1 MNPVIRFVEKGL
13 KFVKLAPTFITFSN
27 LTFFGVTLNEH
38 KIRSESDSVAI
49 YRSQVTR
56 DEDWYQMLSELS
68 GLEFA
73 LFSLIS
79 LGDDFKQPI
88 YER

>member
-13 KFVKLAPTFITFSN
+13 KFIKLPPTFITFSN
-27 LTFFGVTLNEH
+27 FAFYGVTLNVTHMEA
-38 KIRSESDSVAI
+38 ESKSVVI

-68 GLEFA
+68 ELDVA
-73 LFSLIS
+73 TLIS
-79 LGDDFKQPI
+79 LGDDFRQPI
-88 YER
+88 NER

>member
-13 KFVKLAPTFITFSN
+13 KFIKLPPTFITFSDF
-27 LTFFGVTLNEH
+27 TFYGVTLNELTH
-38 KIRSESDSVAI
+38 GAESKSVVI

-68 GLEFA
+68 ELDVET
-73 LFSLIS
+73 LIS
-79 LGDDFKQPI
+79 LGDDFRQPI
-88 YER
+88 YDR

>member
-13 KFVKLAPTFITFSN
+13 KFIKLAPTFLTFSN
-27 LTFFGVTLNEH
+27 FTFFGVTLNEH
-38 KIRSESDSVAI
+38 NYSESKSVAI

-56 DEDWYQMLSELS
+56 DQDWYQMLSELS
-68 GLEFA
+68 ELDVATF
-73 LFSLIS
+73 IS